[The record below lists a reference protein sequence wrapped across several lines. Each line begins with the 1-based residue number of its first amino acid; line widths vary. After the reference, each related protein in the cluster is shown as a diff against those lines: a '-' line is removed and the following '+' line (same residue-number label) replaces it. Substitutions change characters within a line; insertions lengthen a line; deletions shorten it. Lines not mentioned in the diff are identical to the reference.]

1 MLPTK
6 RPIVLAGPSGSGKS
20 TLINKLMAE
29 FPSSFGFSVS
39 HTTRSI
45 RPSEVNGVNYHFV
58 TREFMEK
65 QVAEGKFIEHAIY
78 SGNMYGTSI
87 QAVQDVIQSGKVC
100 LLDIDMQGV
109 INVKKTNLNP
119 YYIFVSP
126 PSMEEL
132 ERRLRNRGDTDEEA
146 IQKRLE
152 TAKREMQCR
161 DKEGFWDLVLIN
173 KDLEKTYSELRSFV
187 TERYS
192 L

>member
-1 MLPTK
+1 LPF
-6 RPIVLAGPSGSGKS
+6 S
-20 TLINKLMAE
+20 TDT
-29 FPSSFGFSVS
+29 FC
-39 HTTRSI
+39 
-45 RPSEVNGVNYHFV
+45 
-58 TREFMEK
+58 
-65 QVAEGKFIEHAIY
+65 Q
-78 SGNMYGTSI
+78 
-87 QAVQDVIQSGKVC
+87 VC

-146 IQKRLE
+146 IQKRYHSSPMQCAFLPSIGMSSLFLVLLADMDQPGARMHAKSLE
-152 TAKREMQCR
+152 TAKREMECR